1 MSRQNLWA
9 KASEQETIAEK
20 TCLSISQFRLTA
32 KHLEL
37 FSLQTAAPWSFI
49 PQRGAKP
56 RSKLE
61 MALPWDKRDFAS
73 WREALVQHRLTDKQI
88 DLLEGMVQ
96 EGQAESVQA
105 AAEMLDWQ
113 ENVVDPDE
121 HMYGS

>member
-1 MSRQNLWA
+1 
-9 KASEQETIAEK
+9 
-20 TCLSISQFRLTA
+20 
-32 KHLEL
+32 
-37 FSLQTAAPWSFI
+37 
-49 PQRGAKP
+49 
-56 RSKLE
+56 

-121 HMYGS
+121 DMYGS